1 MRASGYLEQ
10 GLMVRDT
17 NKLMAHY
24 FNTWNMRLDFLSVVP
39 TDLFYF
45 TIGFR
50 CREDSMPCPVIVRLN
65 RLFKAH
71 RLSEF
76 FDRFVSLEKR
86 RILTVTLPNPLRT
99 ETRTTSPN
107 SFRIL
112 KLVFLIACV
121 IHWNGCFYFAVSYL
135 IGLSCVWASLS
146 D

>member
-65 RLFKAH
+65 RLFKVH

-76 FDRFVSLEKR
+76 FDRCVSLE
-86 RILTVTLPNPLRT
+86 PD
-99 ETRTTSPN
+99 TRS
-107 SFRIL
+107 
-112 KLVFLIACV
+112 
-121 IHWNGCFYFAVSYL
+121 
-135 IGLSCVWASLS
+135 
-146 D
+146 